1 MRQLQ
6 TLTRIALTT
15 SIVSLSLSAAAHPS
29 TRTLE
34 TRFALSA
41 DVRSEFSTSF
51 PLLSAGR
58 IIVEANWNSPAISR
72 AATSLTLIL
81 IRPDGTTAASKSGTS
96 VLRLD
101 HGASDQDT
109 EKFAASNGAKWT
121 VKILNDANANRT
133 EVSGTLRITIPA
145 ASRTLEDTQFTLLGS
160 GNAQEIPFNV
170 PAPGKIQVDVSWGP
184 DVLARPSDQVALV
197 VSLIHPG
204 ESRTYARRQGASPIR
219 VEQQVTEP
227 TLDLGMR
234 WVVRVQN
241 GTQTKVMGRI
251 EITYTPSL

>member
-6 TLTRIALTT
+6 TLTRIALAT
-15 SIVSLSLSAAAHPS
+15 SIVSLSLSTAAHPS

-72 AATSLTLIL
+72 SATSLTLIL

-101 HGASDQDT
+101 HGAGDQDI
-109 EKFAASNGAKWT
+109 EKF
-121 VKILNDANANRT
+121 
-133 EVSGTLRITIPA
+133 
-145 ASRTLEDTQFTLLGS
+145 
-160 GNAQEIPFNV
+160 
-170 PAPGKIQVDVSWGP
+170 
-184 DVLARPSDQVALV
+184 
-197 VSLIHPG
+197 
-204 ESRTYARRQGASPIR
+204 
-219 VEQQVTEP
+219 
-227 TLDLGMR
+227 
-234 WVVRVQN
+234 
-241 GTQTKVMGRI
+241 
-251 EITYTPSL
+251 